1 MHRNCIRGLLSDR
14 IVLLTTQATKYY
26 SLADRIVQL
35 DRGTIAVQGDFETL
49 KTKLPLTEPAPVEL
63 GVKDREIVDHDEVWS
78 RTEKTMKCANMKEE
92 EEDRKR
98 GLVSLKVYLKY
109 LLHGASPLILVFFLV
124 VYFSGA
130 G

>member
-1 MHRNCIRGLLSDR
+1 
-14 IVLLTTQATKYY
+14 
-26 SLADRIVQL
+26 L

-63 GVKDREIVDHDEVWS
+63 GVKDREIVDHDEVWG